1 MRSLVGAISIILG
14 SVLAAG
20 VYAQGY
26 PNKPVRLINAYAA
39 GGGIDTL
46 ARLYASKMQ
55 EKWGQPIVV
64 ESKPG
69 AGGNIAADF
78 VAKSA
83 PDGYT
88 LLITA
93 STVTTNPYFI
103 AKMPFD
109 VQKDLAPI
117 SMIARQEFFLVVA
130 NSLPVTSVGELVA
143 YAKANP
149 GKLSYSTAG
158 IGTPQQLGA
167 ELLKSVSRID
177 MVHVPYKGQPPAMNA
192 VMSGEVQLAFVSF
205 NTALPLVQAGRVRG
219 LAVAAKERL
228 RSLRDV
234 PVVAETIPGFEV
246 NTWFGIFAAAGT
258 PAEIVEQLSV
268 EIRRISTLPDVQARL
283 TPLGYDVMFIS
294 PQEFRAVIAAELL
307 KWGTVAKEAGIKP
320 E

>member
-1 MRSLVGAISIILG
+1 MRSLLSAVSIILG
-14 SVLAAG
+14 SVLAG
-20 VYAQGY
+20 CVYAQGY

-117 SMIARQEFFLVVA
+117 SMIARQEFFLVVT
-130 NSLPVTSVGELVA
+130 NSLPVTSVGELIA
-143 YAKANP
+143 HAKANP

-158 IGTPQQLGA
+158 IGTPQHLGA

-177 MVHVPYKGQPPAMNA
+177 MVHVPYKGQPAAVNA
-192 VMSGEVQLAFVSF
+192 VISGEVQVALVSF

-246 NTWFGIFAAAGT
+246 NTWFAIFAAAGT

>member
-158 IGTPQQLGA
+158 IGTPQHLGA

-246 NTWFGIFAAAGT
+246 NTWFAIFAAAGT

>member
-1 MRSLVGAISIILG
+1 MRSLIGAISIILG
-14 SVLAAG
+14 SALAG
-20 VYAQGY
+20 CVYAQGY

-158 IGTPQQLGA
+158 IGTPQHLGA

-246 NTWFGIFAAAGT
+246 NTWFAIFAAAGT

>member
-1 MRSLVGAISIILG
+1 
-14 SVLAAG
+14 
-20 VYAQGY
+20 
-26 PNKPVRLINAYAA
+26 
-39 GGGIDTL
+39 
-46 ARLYASKMQ
+46 MQ

-130 NSLPVTSVGELVA
+130 NSLPVTSVGELIA
-143 YAKANP
+143 HAKANP

-158 IGTPQQLGA
+158 IGTPQHLGA

-177 MVHVPYKGQPPAMNA
+177 MVHVPYKGQPAAVNA
-192 VMSGEVQLAFVSF
+192 VISGEVQVALVSF

-294 PQEFRAVIAAELL
+294 PQEFRAVIAAELF
-307 KWGTVAKEAGIKP
+307 KWGKVAKEAGIKP

>member
-1 MRSLVGAISIILG
+1 MRSLLSAVSIILG
-14 SVLAAG
+14 SVLAG
-20 VYAQGY
+20 CVYAQGY

-117 SMIARQEFFLVVA
+117 SMIARQEFFLVVT
-130 NSLPVTSVGELVA
+130 NSLPVTSVGELIA
-143 YAKANP
+143 HAKANP

-158 IGTPQQLGA
+158 IGTPQHLGA

-177 MVHVPYKGQPPAMNA
+177 MVHVPYKGQPAAVNA
-192 VMSGEVQLAFVSF
+192 VISGEVQVALVSF
-205 NTALPLVQAGRVRG
+205 NTALPLVQAGRARG

-246 NTWFGIFAAAGT
+246 NAWFGIFAPAGT

>member
-1 MRSLVGAISIILG
+1 MRSLLGAVSIILG
-14 SVLAAG
+14 SVLAGG

-130 NSLPVTSVGELVA
+130 NSLPVTSVGELIA
-143 YAKANP
+143 HAKANP

-158 IGTPQQLGA
+158 IGTPQHLGA

-177 MVHVPYKGQPPAMNA
+177 MVHVPYKGQPAAVNA
-192 VMSGEVQLAFVSF
+192 VISGEVQVALVSF

-228 RSLRDV
+228 RSFRDV
-234 PVVAETIPGFEV
+234 AVVAETIPGFEV
-246 NTWFGIFAAAGT
+246 NTWFAIFASAGT

-294 PQEFRAVIAAELL
+294 PQEFRAVIAAELF
-307 KWGTVAKEAGIKP
+307 KWGKVAKEAGIKP

>member
-1 MRSLVGAISIILG
+1 MRSLLSAVSIILG
-14 SVLAAG
+14 SVLAG
-20 VYAQGY
+20 CVYAQGY

-130 NSLPVTSVGELVA
+130 NSLPVTSVGELIA
-143 YAKANP
+143 HAKANP

-158 IGTPQQLGA
+158 IGTPQHLGA

-177 MVHVPYKGQPPAMNA
+177 MVHVPYKGQPAAVNA
-192 VMSGEVQLAFVSF
+192 VISGEVQVALVSF

-228 RSLRDV
+228 RSFRDV
-234 PVVAETIPGFEV
+234 AVVAETIPGFEV
-246 NTWFGIFAAAGT
+246 NTWFAIFAAAGT